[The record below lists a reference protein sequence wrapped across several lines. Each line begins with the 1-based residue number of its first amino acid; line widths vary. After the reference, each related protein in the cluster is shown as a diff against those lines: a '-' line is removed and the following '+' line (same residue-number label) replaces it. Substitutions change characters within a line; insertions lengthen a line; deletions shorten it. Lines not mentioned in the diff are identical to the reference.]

1 MLTNTFKPGLC
12 EFQRRRALISAH
24 FAHSLQGKNGLRRL
38 VTTSLVQTEAA
49 SQSQCVIR
57 SLSQLFQGV
66 HGMFKMADAGTSLI
80 LLAVKKGQA
89 FYSGQT
95 SNKTELYI

>member
-1 MLTNTFKPGLC
+1 
-12 EFQRRRALISAH
+12 
-24 FAHSLQGKNGLRRL
+24 
-38 VTTSLVQTEAA
+38 
-49 SQSQCVIR
+49 
-57 SLSQLFQGV
+57 
-66 HGMFKMADAGTSLI
+66 MFKMADAGTSLI